1 MEKSIFCHP
10 YFKKLYVYT
19 VQHVIIQFNMWWW
32 KSCQI
37 TKSSLTIEYFIINEF
52 YFDYIRFMDITRDK
66 LGLDGTDVID
76 VINLKCDPILSG
88 SLRKM
93 KGYFPAY
100 HMHRENW
107 ITILLDGTVPPP
119 NTRTKCTPAPSM
131 VLNPCTCSIT
141 ERSCLFMV
149 CTFLFSKLL

>member
-1 MEKSIFCHP
+1 
-10 YFKKLYVYT
+10 
-19 VQHVIIQFNMWWW
+19 
-32 KSCQI
+32 
-37 TKSSLTIEYFIINEF
+37 
-52 YFDYIRFMDITRDK
+52 MDITRDK

-107 ITILLDGTVPPP
+107 ITILLDGTVP
-119 NTRTKCTPAPSM
+119 TKDIIPLIDLSFELTDKKPRK
-131 VLNPCTCSIT
+131 T
-141 ERSCLFMV
+141 
-149 CTFLFSKLL
+149 KK